1 MFSLIADTKRLDMLL
16 NTPDTSPERR
26 RTMETKALLQ
36 ELQEKFVQD
45 VRQVLKCLEND
56 LINRTLSPDN
66 NNCNE
71 MLSSV

>member
-16 NTPDTSPERR
+16 TTPNTLPERR

-36 ELQEKFVQD
+36 ELEEKFVQD
-45 VRQVLKCLEND
+45 VRQELKSVEND

-66 NNCNE
+66 NCNE
-71 MLSSV
+71 MFSSV

>member
-16 NTPDTSPERR
+16 TTPNNLAERC
-26 RTMETKALLQ
+26 RTMETKALLR
-36 ELQEKFVQD
+36 ELGEKFVQD
-45 VRQVLKCLEND
+45 VRQVLKSLEND

-66 NNCNE
+66 NCNE